1 MSGVPGGSYPLRAH
15 LHTGVFM
22 NAAAIS
28 TISRAPASLR
38 QPNVVDLIVEQAQR
52 SAAAPALVTPDGDR
66 DRIVRYGDLV
76 GRAAAYAAW
85 LDSAGIP
92 AGARVQ
98 LLVRPDAEVYALVL
112 AILARGMTLVVAD
125 GRSGMRRLVAA
136 MADAA
141 PDVVI
146 AAPSVMC
153 WWPLVSTM
161 RRARRFTKGG
171 SVPGAGH
178 LGDLVAQ
185 RTVVPL
191 APCAIARG
199 TPAVVSFSSGNTGR
213 SKAVVRTHGVLLAQ
227 HRALAGAIPLDDSD
241 VNLPGF
247 PLATLHNLC
256 CGTTTILASGDLRA
270 MADAEPAAIGAM
282 IDRYAVTS
290 VSGSPSYIGN
300 LARHLIRAG
309 TPARSVRRLVVG
321 GGPVGRALCGEI
333 RRAFPAA
340 EGRVVYGAT
349 EAEPIASVS
358 VDEVAAE
365 REREG
370 FLVGRP
376 VEGSDVCLLASGGS
390 RVTVGEVAVRGDH
403 VATGSTWHRT
413 GDIGRFDAHGRLWLL
428 GRVGTAVSYHGVTV
442 HPYVVEADALSVA
455 GVRAAAFVAHSRA
468 ANGELVV
475 QLDPGADDGSVLRDL
490 RGALAD
496 RGLPELSIHVADA
509 IPMDARHG
517 SKVARPA
524 LLTMLEKE
532 NR

>member
-1 MSGVPGGSYPLRAH
+1 
-15 LHTGVFM
+15 M
-22 NAAAIS
+22 NAALIS
-28 TISRAPASLR
+28 SISRAQAVSLHR
-38 QPNVVDLIVEQAQR
+38 PNVVDLIVDHARR
-52 SAAAPALVTPDGDR
+52 SPDTPALVTPGGDR
-66 DRIVRYGDLV
+66 DRVIRYGDLV

-125 GRSGMRRLVAA
+125 GRGGVRRLLATL
-136 MADAA
+136 ADAA

-146 AAPSVMC
+146 ATPAVMC
-153 WWPLVSTM
+153 WWPLVSTL
-161 RRARRFTKGG
+161 RRARRFTMGG
-171 SVPGAGH
+171 SIPGAGH
-178 LGDLVAQ
+178 LADLVAQ
-185 RTVVPL
+185 GTVLPL
-191 APCAIARG
+191 APRAVPVE

-227 HRALAGAIPLDDSD
+227 HRALAAAIPLDDAD

-256 CGTTTILASGDLRA
+256 CGTTTILAPADLRT
-270 MADAEPAAIGAM
+270 MADAEPAAVAAIV
-282 IDRYAVTS
+282 DRCGVTS
-290 VSGSPSYIGN
+290 LSGSPAYIGN
-300 LARHLIRAG
+300 LARHLIRAA
-309 TPARSVRRLVVG
+309 TPARSVATLVVG
-321 GGPVGRALCGEI
+321 GGPVGRALCAEI
-333 RRAFPAA
+333 RRAFPLADVH
-340 EGRVVYGAT
+340 VVYGAT
-349 EAEPIASVS
+349 EAEPITAVTI
-358 VDEVAAE
+358 DEVAAE

-376 VEGSDVCLLASGGS
+376 VEGSEVCLLATTDS
-390 RVTVGEVAVRGDH
+390 RASVGEVAVRGEH
-403 VATGSTWHRT
+403 VAGGSAWHRT
-413 GDIGRFDAHGRLWLL
+413 GDIGRFDANGRLWLL
-428 GRVGTAVSYHGVTV
+428 GRVGTAVSYHGITV

-468 ANGELVV
+468 PNGELVL
-475 QLDPGADDGSVLRDL
+475 QLDIGADDGVVLRDL
-490 RGALAD
+490 RDVLAD
-496 RGLPELSIHVADA
+496 RGLPELSMHVTDA

-524 LLTMLEKE
+524 LLTMLERE